1 MRQLLPP
8 KFSKFRRVLPVPP
21 SDADSER
28 LDREFD
34 LDGSWSTNYVVLL
47 VSSCAIA
54 TFGLISNSTA
64 VIIGAMLVAPLM
76 LPLRALAFAALEGN
90 LKLFRKAAIAIVGGT
105 AISILLSGLIGAIA
119 DIPTFGS
126 EITSRTQPN
135 LVDLGIA
142 IAAGGISG
150 FAKIRKGISD
160 ALAGTAI
167 SVALMPPLC
176 VVGLAFSQQV
186 WSFGQGA
193 FLLYLT
199 NLLGITVACM
209 SVFTWFGYTKA
220 NRSFWLAIAFTG
232 VLFLPLG
239 ANFLQLLRQAKLQAA
254 IEKTLRNKTLTIS
267 QEGVNLVDK
276 QVNWSAK
283 PSPIVYLLI
292 DLDATDSKA
301 KPEITSKQ
309 VRLVQELLVK
319 EMGKPLKLILVIDE
333 VRQISADDETGTL
346 EPPPLPGE
354 PLKIEKP
361 PKQQPAI

>member
-1 MRQLLPP
+1 MRQLIPP
-8 KFSKFRRVLPVPP
+8 RFSSLRQVFPVPP

-34 LDGSWSTNYVVLL
+34 IDGSWNTNYVVLL

-90 LKLFRKAAIAIVGGT
+90 LRLFRKAAIAIVAGT

-119 DIPTFGS
+119 NIPTFGS

-142 IAAGGISG
+142 VAAGGISG

-176 VVGLAFSQQV
+176 VVGLAFSQKV
-186 WSFGQGA
+186 WSFSQGA

-209 SVFTWFGYTKA
+209 TVFTWFGYTKA
-220 NRSFWLAIAFTG
+220 NRSFGLALAFTG

-239 ANFLQLLRQAKLQAA
+239 ANFLQLLQQARLQAA
-254 IEKTLRNKTLTIS
+254 IEKTLRNKTVTIS
-267 QEGVNLVDK
+267 QEGVELVDK
-276 QVNWSAK
+276 RVNWSAK
-283 PSPIVYLLI
+283 PVPIIYLLI
-292 DLDATDSKA
+292 DLDATDSDDA
-301 KPEITSKQ
+301 PEITPRQ
-309 VRLVQELLVK
+309 VGLVQELIVQ
-319 EMGKPLKLILVIDE
+319 EMGRPLKLIFVIDE
-333 VRQISADDETGTL
+333 VRQISADDETKTQS
-346 EPPPLPGE
+346 PQPVPGE
-354 PLKIEKP
+354 PLKLKLDKP
-361 PKQQPAI
+361 PK